1 MIGISKPKLEIKF
14 VFKVVRDNL
23 TAIISR
29 LVIRYIQLSL
39 SVLLN
44 FEQHMNFSNQMMN
57 LKRSEA
63 RIFIMNVHSGYAK
76 PVLRTAA
83 KLGLVGPDYGWVVTD
98 GTIKDAVSFSG
109 VKSVEKG
116 R

>member
-1 MIGISKPKLEIKF
+1 MEISKPKLKIKL

-23 TAIISR
+23 TEIISR
-29 LVIRYIQLSL
+29 LV
-39 SVLLN
+39 
-44 FEQHMNFSNQMMN
+44 NFSNQMMN

-109 VKSVEKG
+109 VKSVKKG
-116 R
+116 T